1 MAAVKT
7 RAQEQQSSTPGETT
21 GKLGSVTVT
30 ISNTTLSGK
39 DVDGKDVPASMQGTF
54 ITETMP
60 LNENTTMMS
69 VILDALERN
78 GYRWE
83 GTGGATATGKD
94 ITYIAAITNPEGYR
108 MAEFTGG
115 PESGWMGTL
124 NDWFVNL
131 GFNNFDACLLYTSPS
146 PRDCS

>member
-54 ITETMP
+54 IAETMP
-60 LNENTTMMS
+60 LNENTTMMG
-69 VILDALERN
+69 VIFGCTRKKRVPMGRNRRHDRNRKGYYLHCGNYQSGRLQDGRVYRRSGIGLD
-78 GYRWE
+78 GY
-83 GTGGATATGKD
+83 
-94 ITYIAAITNPEGYR
+94 
-108 MAEFTGG
+108 AE
-115 PESGWMGTL
+115 
-124 NDWFVNL
+124 
-131 GFNNFDACLLYTSPS
+131 
-146 PRDCS
+146 